1 MALGKWLAGAAFL
14 LAGTAAAFLAFR
26 PAPAEARSPVCDL
39 LGTSF
44 PVTLA
49 RGEQAWLWPEPARR
63 LIAAH
68 RWTAVAQTEI
78 RSCAGRDARALTL
91 SEDGSLAQMTVGDAS
106 TEMGSME
113 TCLLQRQ
120 GTSWRPVGCKLD
132 QAN

>member
-1 MALGKWLAGAAFL
+1 MAWGKWLAGTAFL
-14 LAGTAAAFLAFR
+14 LTGTAAAFLAFR
-26 PAPAEARSPVCDL
+26 STPVEAKTQVCDV

-44 PVTLA
+44 PITLA

-68 RWTAVAQTEI
+68 RWTAVAQTVI
-78 RSCAGRDARALTL
+78 RSCPLRAAHALIL
-91 SEDGSLAQMTVGDAS
+91 SEDGSLAQVTIGDLS

-120 GTSWRPVGCKLD
+120 GRSWLPVGCKLD
-132 QAN
+132 QVN